1 MRKFISF
8 AVDKAILNHILMV
21 FMLVLSIFAYK
32 NIAKEIFP
40 PSTLDMISISGGY
53 VGTSADVLDKMVV
66 SSIEDSL
73 KSIAQIDTIYTSIQ
87 NGSFLIKADIKAGEN
102 KQLVLSDVKDI
113 IAKTKR
119 DLPSD
124 MDEPIARIVEHN
136 YPLLLVAIS
145 GDVSKKELINA
156 GNDLKSKLSLLSSL
170 SSIDLRGDTDD
181 EVLITLNQKKLDA
194 YGLSKVA
201 VYKAIS
207 SISSIFPA
215 GTLDGQGEHLY
226 ISTINGEKSQKAL
239 SHILLSVGEKHF
251 TLADIADLS
260 KEIRKTLK
268 SFNKIYPKIHFEA
281 YTDTSI
287 WIIIFYLV
295 LFWYFLLYF
304 YQ

>member
-1 MRKFISF
+1 
-8 AVDKAILNHILMV
+8 V
-21 FMLVLSIFAYK
+21 
-32 NIAKEIFP
+32 
-40 PSTLDMISISGGY
+40 SISGGY

-66 SSIEDSL
+66 SSMEDAL
-73 KSIAQIDTIYTSIQ
+73 KSMSQVDTIYTSIQ
-87 NGSFLIKADIKAGEN
+87 NGSFVIKADIKSGEN

-156 GNDLKSKLSLLSSL
+156 GDALKSKLSLLSSL

-207 SISSIFPA
+207 SISYFTFCRRQ
-215 GTLDGQGEHLY
+215 TLCFIRYSRG
-226 ISTINGEKSQKAL
+226 
-239 SHILLSVGEKHF
+239 LLW
-251 TLADIADLS
+251 L
-260 KEIRKTLK
+260 RR
-268 SFNKIYPKIHFEA
+268 P
-281 YTDTSI
+281 YTD
-287 WIIIFYLV
+287 FAL
-295 LFWYFLLYF
+295 
-304 YQ
+304 